1 MKNNNYSSVLD
12 KNNTKEEIDLI
23 GLLKLIW
30 ESKRIIIATTLVFS
44 IAALIYS
51 LTLTN
56 IYKSEALLSPVN
68 ESIGSN
74 QPMDNVAGLA
84 NLAGINIS
92 NAGNSNSLKAIKKAE
107 TISFFI
113 DNVLPNIFLPD
124 LMAAKSW
131 DAGTNIIT
139 YENNYNLDTKTWDET
154 PTTQES
160 YRDFMDL
167 MTISSNYDTG
177 FITVSI
183 KHKSPHVAKEWVE
196 LIVNQLNYFFRSYDK
211 KEAQLSMD
219 FLNAQI
225 AKTSY
230 TEINQVI
237 AQLLQNKIQQLTLI
251 EANESYVFSYL
262 DPPMVMEQKTEPNR
276 ASIYILGF
284 ILGGLLSILIVF
296 IREFYSVHKN
306 Q

>member
-1 MKNNNYSSVLD
+1 MENNL
-12 KNNTKEEIDLI
+12 NTNPLNSDEEIDLMY
-23 GLLKLIW
+23 LLKLLW
-30 ESKRIIIATTLVFS
+30 KGKWLIIALTTFS
-44 IAALIYS
+44 SITAVIYS
-51 LTLTN
+51 LSLPD
-56 IYKSEALLSPVN
+56 IYESKALLSPVGS
-68 ESIGSN
+68 ESGSSKPMNNIG
-74 QPMDNVAGLA
+74 GLA
-84 NLAGINIS
+84 SLAGINLS
-92 NAGNSNSLKAIKKAE
+92 TSFGGNSAKALEKVR
-107 TISFFI
+107 TLSFFK
-113 DNVLPNIFLPD
+113 DNILPNIFLPD

-154 PTTQES
+154 PTAQQS

-251 EANESYVFSYL
+251 EANESYVFFYL
-262 DPPMVMEQKTEPNR
+262 DPPMVMEEKTGPDR
-276 ASIYILGF
+276 SSMMILGF
-284 ILGGLLSILIVF
+284 ILGGMFGIFIVL
-296 IREFYSVHKN
+296 IREFYSVNKN